1 MSAVKTTRLSR
12 HKVQNLTHQRQ
23 TVGLQLAKALAE
35 IQSHRAGQM
44 HYEGENRQ
52 IRILPCDP
60 RGQPDPQVPG
70 QAKQRHRHLCSPY
83 ILKES
88 SRLRMGLVSVS
99 YGEVESRRAGVVLQ
113 ELSIKTY
120 SERMSMLKIEEKPW
134 NQHQWL
140 NDPLAALDSFLWNYT
155 PDLRSLQHRLGLD
168 ENSMDMRIIALA
180 MLLPLVLLL
189 LVMVCSMGAGHTDEN
204 SHPGLQRHK
213 VGPAVVSGKKETGKG
228 PSKVKGSGSTSSKT
242 LKGSQTQHKK
252 SGGVQDNIGPVIPIE
267 GNTLG
272 SWLALLGS
280 SGFTGA
286 EKLAYKPIDITAAMK
301 ELEKE
306 SKALDQH
313 HAERRNSWS
322 SMMGAIGYAGGEME
336 THAPYKHLEGK
347 HLGHL
352 LGDAARAHESAV
364 GVPEQRHANII
375 GPTAVQHEQD
385 ELGLDNQEQEEED
398 ERLQRQE
405 EEEMAA
411 RLIAFEEKSMAA
423 AKIKTDTVKAKAP
436 SKKDAKESTTHP
448 TYAAKVKTPMPGAFV
463 EAQANLAMGHGT
475 RGKKQV
481 PESDGGSSSRSKPT
495 PLRTRTPLP
504 ESSRHKPVAESSS
517 PLALAEGSIGSRLWN
532 YAQNSPFIKNVDS
545 LSGGLLG
552 TAVATVAVLANTAKA
567 ATTLVKD
574 NVKLSDLV
582 DDLNDSFEYY
592 MKTDSDTEDLVEVPY
607 GDSWDIR
614 QAVGKINKMHD
625 EYLSKGDQSELSFSV
640 EDISLGPK
648 TARSLQ
654 VPVQTDAGEESE
666 LSDREPEL
674 NEALLQRVKEPPQ
687 QYTIDA
693 QGNKVPITDARRDSG
708 YDMLV

>member
-1 MSAVKTTRLSR
+1 MNNLVEQAERVAHIVSEWFSGYQDAPAHTTHANAEDTHTTPSGAASYAASLASSYWNTYVHGEKGNASPPPSSSSFFSSSYSSLSSFR
-12 HKVQNLTHQRQ
+12 
-23 TVGLQLAKALAE
+23 
-35 IQSHRAGQM
+35 
-44 HYEGENRQ
+44 
-52 IRILPCDP
+52 
-60 RGQPDPQVPG
+60 
-70 QAKQRHRHLCSPY
+70 
-83 ILKES
+83 
-88 SRLRMGLVSVS
+88 
-99 YGEVESRRAGVVLQ
+99 
-113 ELSIKTY
+113 
-120 SERMSMLKIEEKPW
+120 

-140 NDPLAALDSFLWNYT
+140 NDPRAALDSFLWNYT
-155 PDLRSLQHRLGLD
+155 PDLRSLLHRFGLD
-168 ENSMDMRIIALA
+168 ENSMDMHIIALA
-180 MLLPLVLLL
+180 MLLPVVLLL
-189 LVMVCSMGAGHTDEN
+189 LVMVFSMGAGHTDEN

-213 VGPAVVSGKKETGKG
+213 VGPAVISGKKETGKG
-228 PSKVKGSGSTSSKT
+228 PSKGKGSGSTSSKT
-242 LKGSQTQHKK
+242 PKSSQTQHKT
-252 SGGVQDNIGPVIPIE
+252 SGGAQDNIGPVIPIE

-313 HAERRNSWS
+313 HAEHRSSWS

-336 THAPYKHLEGK
+336 THAPYKHLESK

-364 GVPEQRHANII
+364 GVPEQRHAKESVADKVKEDII

-385 ELGLDNQEQEEED
+385 ELGLDNQEQEDED

-405 EEEMAA
+405 EEAMAA

-423 AKIKTDTVKAKAP
+423 AKIKADTVKAKAP
-436 SKKDAKESTTHP
+436 SKKDAEESTTRP

-463 EAQANLAMGHGT
+463 EAQANLAMDHGT

-481 PESDGGSSSRSKPT
+481 PESDGGSSSRSKPR

-504 ESSRHKPVAESSS
+504 ESSKHKPVAESSS

-574 NVKLSDLV
+574 NVKLSDLA

-592 MKTDSDTEDLVEVPY
+592 MKTDSDTEDLGEISN
-607 GDSWDIR
+607 GDSWGIR

-625 EYLSKGDQSELSFSV
+625 TEHLSKEDSQSELSFSI

-654 VPVQTDAGEESE
+654 VPMQTDAGEESE

-674 NEALLQRVKEPPQ
+674 NEALLQRVKEPPHHSKVHPHDGEPGATTLNDGLLEPE

-693 QGNKVPITDARRDSG
+693 QGNKIPITDARRDSG